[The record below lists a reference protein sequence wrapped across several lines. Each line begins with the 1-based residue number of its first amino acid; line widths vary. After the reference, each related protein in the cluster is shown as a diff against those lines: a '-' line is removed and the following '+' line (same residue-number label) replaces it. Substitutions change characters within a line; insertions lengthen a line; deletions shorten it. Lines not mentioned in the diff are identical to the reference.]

1 VREAAEEHLRRQVAP
16 VLMAERTS
24 GSDGL
29 RWHRLHWRRDI
40 LAATLTLNDDALRA
54 FWSGEHEVQY
64 RRIKSESNPQV
75 FLGSDDSGATEMT
88 LIKRPFSGTGT
99 FEEIAV
105 GIKR

>member
-1 VREAAEEHLRRQVAP
+1 VGEAAEEHLRRQVAP
-16 VLMAERTS
+16 VLMAERTP

-29 RWHRLHWRRDI
+29 RRHRLHGGRDI
-40 LAATLTLNDDALRA
+40 LATTLTLNDDALRG

-64 RRIKSESNPQV
+64 RRIKGENNPQV
-75 FLGSDDSGATEMT
+75 FLGSDDRGATEMT

-105 GIKR
+105 GIRR